1 MLRVLNFDD
10 PDVERLLDRE
20 FSFPEEAARAV
31 DSIIARVRAEGDA
44 ALCAFTAQF
53 DKVKIA
59 PDDILVAKEEI
70 DDAYAAVSA
79 EFVAAVRLARE
90 RIFNFHAKKVAESWQ
105 EVKPDGTVLGQLV
118 RPLERVGVYVPGGRA
133 RYPSSVL
140 MNVVP
145 ARAAGVREV
154 VMVTPPGPEGRID
167 PHVLVAA
174 CEAGVDRVFRVG
186 GAQAVAA
193 LAFGTERI
201 PRVDKIVGPGN
212 IYVTLAKRAIFGVV
226 GIDILAGPS
235 EVVVVAD
242 ETADP
247 RYVAADLLAQA
258 EHDPD
263 ARVLL
268 VTTSRELASRVNKAL
283 QGAFTALGEPEIIA
297 SALANAAALIT
308 PDVATAVSCTN
319 RFAPEHLEL
328 MVAEPFGWLG
338 EIKNAGTVFLG
349 PYSPVPMGDYIAG
362 PNHVLPTGGTARFF
376 SPLGVED
383 FVKRINLVSLSPKA
397 FEELA
402 GPAALLASVEG
413 LPAHKMAV
421 LLREKGTGHFFED
434 CPKDE
439 G

>member
-1 MLRVLNFDD
+1 MLRVLDFGD
-10 PDVERLLDRE
+10 PDVKRLLDRE
-20 FSFPEEAARAV
+20 FSLPEEAARVV
-31 DSIIARVRAEGDA
+31 DSIIARVRAQGDA
-44 ALCAFTAQF
+44 ALCALTAQF
-53 DKVKIA
+53 DKVELT
-59 PDDILVAKEEI
+59 PDELSVEKDEI
-70 DDAYAAVSA
+70 DNAYGAVSA
-79 EFVAAVRLARE
+79 EFVSAVRLARE
-90 RIFNFHAKKVAESWQ
+90 RIFNFHARKMAETWR
-105 EVKPDGTVLGQLV
+105 EVKSDGSVLGQLV
-118 RPLERVGVYVPGGRA
+118 QPLERVGVYVPGGRA

-145 ARAAGVREV
+145 ARVVGVQEV
-154 VMVTPPGPEGRID
+154 VMVTPPGARGRID

-174 CEAGVDRVFRVG
+174 REAGVDRVFRVG

-193 LAFGTERI
+193 LAYGTERI

-212 IYVTLAKRAIFGVV
+212 TYVTLAKRAVFGVV

-268 VTTSRELASRVNKAL
+268 VTISREFASRVNEAL
-283 QGAFTALGEPEIIA
+283 QAAFIALGEPEAVRRALVHAAVLIA
-297 SALANAAALIT
+297 PDLGAAVNWA
-308 PDVATAVSCTN
+308 N

-328 MVAEPFGWLG
+328 LVAEPFAWLS
-338 EIKNAGTVFLG
+338 EIRSAGAVFLG

-376 SPLGVED
+376 SPLGAED
-383 FVKRINLVSLSPKA
+383 FIKRINFVSLSPEA
-397 FEELA
+397 FAELA
-402 GPAALLASVEG
+402 EPAALLASVEG
-413 LPAHKMAV
+413 LPAHARAIAIRKEAS
-421 LLREKGTGHFFED
+421 T
-434 CPKDE
+434 
-439 G
+439 